1 MDYKKIYSALCIK
14 SFNRIHTE
22 EIYEKHHIIPK
33 CMGGSD
39 NVDNIAILTP
49 KEHFIAHKLLCEIYP
64 DNPKLSY
71 ALWAMMN
78 LNNKYQNRNYTIS
91 SREYD
96 RLRHTYI
103 KLQSSPKSEIHKNKI
118 SKSWTEERRKNASI
132 RLTEYNKNRIHPLKG
147 KHHSELTK
155 QKIRIA
161 NTGYKHSD
169 ETKKK
174 LSMINAG
181 RTHTDETK
189 QKMSLSAKKRKIITC
204 PHCNMQSKSSGNMNR
219 YHFANCKYINM
230 EIR

>member
-1 MDYKKIYSALCIK
+1 M
-14 SFNRIHTE
+14 
-22 EIYEKHHIIPK
+22 
-33 CMGGSD
+33 
-39 NVDNIAILTP
+39 
-49 KEHFIAHKLLCEIYP
+49 
-64 DNPKLSY
+64 
-71 ALWAMMN
+71 
-78 LNNKYQNRNYTIS
+78 
-91 SREYD
+91 
-96 RLRHTYI
+96 
-103 KLQSSPKSEIHKNKI
+103 
-118 SKSWTEERRKNASI
+118 
-132 RLTEYNKNRIHPLKG
+132 
-147 KHHSELTK
+147 TK